1 MYGLNEGFVY
11 KISKPFLQVKR
22 FRERFTYLVV
32 KSPTLYVVFKVVFE
46 LSKCTNMTLQT
57 ITLF

>member
-46 LSKCTNMTLQT
+46 LSSVY
-57 ITLF
+57 